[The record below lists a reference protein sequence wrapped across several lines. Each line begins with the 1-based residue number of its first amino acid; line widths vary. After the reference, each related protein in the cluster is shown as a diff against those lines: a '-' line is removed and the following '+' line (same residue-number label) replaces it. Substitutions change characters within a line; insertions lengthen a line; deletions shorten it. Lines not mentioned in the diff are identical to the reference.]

1 MFGSGKLKELETQ
14 LTAFKGKLEA
24 AVKEKTDLAEQLQ
37 KTKEKVQSLEKQ
49 LAESEAAAKEK
60 IEELSR
66 QLEESEG
73 AALQEQARK
82 TIVEYEG
89 LKELYTRKNQ
99 EIDSI
104 RESTEEGFARE
115 AATKRHDLE
124 EEIATNRADNEALV
138 SETVQTFAGSYQYY
152 LDQVRGLMDALSQAA
167 QETGASL
174 FRGDTANIKERFGAK
189 ILEHLQESANTLK
202 QDSGDLLLIGA
213 EEAEAAPEAPEEAVE
228 EAEAAA
234 EEAAEAVGEAVEDAA
249 EEMEK
254 AAEET
259 VEAAEEAVGE
269 AAEAVEEVAEETVEA
284 AKEAVGEAAE
294 DIAAETAEAIEG
306 IETAAEET
314 AQEAAATLED
324 VVEGVKE
331 EF

>member
-24 AVKEKTDLAEQLQ
+24 AVKEKTDLAEQL
-37 KTKEKVQSLEKQ
+37 KKANERVQSLEKQ

-60 IEELSR
+60 IEELSHR
-66 QLEESEG
+66 LEQSEG

-138 SETVQTFAGSYQYY
+138 SETVQTFAGSYKYY

-174 FRGDTANIKERFGAK
+174 FGGDTANIKERFGAK

-213 EEAEAAPEAPEEAVE
+213 EEAEAAPEAPEEAME
-228 EAEAAA
+228 EAEA
-234 EEAAEAVGEAVEDAA
+234 VPNRRR
-249 EEMEK
+249 K
-254 AAEET
+254 PR
-259 VEAAEEAVGE
+259 
-269 AAEAVEEVAEETVEA
+269 
-284 AKEAVGEAAE
+284 KRS
-294 DIAAETAEAIEG
+294 
-306 IETAAEET
+306 
-314 AQEAAATLED
+314 
-324 VVEGVKE
+324 KRP
-331 EF
+331 